1 MSFNGKVAIVTGS
14 GGGIGKAI
22 AIELYKM
29 GTNVIL
35 FDLNESALKDVK
47 KELESI
53 NIKNNGN
60 SVKIYSID
68 ITNSEKVKTV
78 IKEIADRFNKIDI
91 LVNSAG
97 VISSFPLLKLEE
109 NEWDRIININLKGTF
124 LVTKYVVSEMI
135 EKMNGKIVNIGS
147 DLSYSGQKLL
157 SHYVTS
163 KHGVLG
169 FTRSIA
175 LECAEYGI
183 LVNAV
188 CPGPTETSLHHKDV
202 DMQIGYTGISKQ
214 EHLRKELEHIPLKKL
229 GKPIEVA
236 KAVLFLVSD
245 DNTHI
250 TGASLTVNGGIVMN

>member
-135 EKMNGKIVNIGS
+135 
-147 DLSYSGQKLL
+147 KL
-157 SHYVTS
+157 
-163 KHGVLG
+163 
-169 FTRSIA
+169 
-175 LECAEYGI
+175 
-183 LVNAV
+183 
-188 CPGPTETSLHHKDV
+188 
-202 DMQIGYTGISKQ
+202 
-214 EHLRKELEHIPLKKL
+214 
-229 GKPIEVA
+229 
-236 KAVLFLVSD
+236 
-245 DNTHI
+245 
-250 TGASLTVNGGIVMN
+250 